1 MYSMTL
7 QRLSQIHT
15 YLDLFTPFPGLHR
28 FRCCIILGYR
38 YTPVKVR
45 RIAYKSVGSDI
56 EYIDKMA
63 DVPEIKK
70 VWYWGPIG
78 WV

>member
-1 MYSMTL
+1 M
-7 QRLSQIHT
+7 
-15 YLDLFTPFPGLHR
+15 
-28 FRCCIILGYR
+28 
-38 YTPVKVR
+38 KVR

-70 VWYWGPIG
+70 VWYWKHWLGVILQDMELIPVMCFSACYDRVWKYGYVVSISR
-78 WV
+78 